1 MIFSSKLNKI
11 SSGKNISL
19 YAIDQ
24 NNFDMYIFNK
34 NTQKKNLTYSNILK
48 CTSTDEYFNYNY
60 LCKLENNFIC
70 VCLNDN
76 MSIIKND

>member
-34 NTQKKNLTYSNILK
+34 KFLKENLAPTHTKS
-48 CTSTDEYFNYNY
+48 
-60 LCKLENNFIC
+60 
-70 VCLNDN
+70 
-76 MSIIKND
+76 